1 MNHWLAMPLL
11 LPLAAAVINLFLGY
25 QRPGAQRGITLG
37 ACFLLLPVAI
47 GLLFWADA
55 GRVIAYPLG
64 NWPAPFGIVLMLD
77 RLSGLLLLTTALTAL
92 GSLVYALAGDDC
104 RGHHFHVL
112 FPLQVL
118 GLNGA
123 FLTGDLFT
131 LFVFFEVLLI
141 ASFALALYG
150 GGTGR
155 TRASLHYVV
164 LNLVGSALF
173 LIALGFLYGTL
184 GTLNMVDLGL
194 KAALAGPDR
203 DTLVRVAALLL
214 LVVFGFKAA
223 LPPVH
228 LWLTALYSSALAPV
242 AALFAIMTKVGI
254 YALVRVLTLVVPIDV
269 PAHALLARLLP
280 WLALLALAVGAVGV
294 LGSRRL
300 RALIASLVIVST
312 GTLLTGLGQGNVAG
326 LGAALYYLPHT
337 TLVTAGMFL
346 LAGLIA
352 DQRGL
357 TDDRLIPGP
366 ELSRPRL
373 LGLLFLFASV
383 SAGGLPPLSGFLGKL
398 LLLQAIRADWVVSM
412 WPMLLMVSLVSLVA
426 LSRAGSR
433 LFWKTEGKAE
443 APGTISLA
451 RLAPVVLLLSLSVLL
466 SVFAAPISRFTNET
480 AVQLLNPG
488 SYRTVILA
496 PEQEP

>member
-1 MNHWLAMPLL
+1 MNHWLALPLL
-11 LPLAAAVINLFLGY
+11 LPLAAAVINLFLGN
-25 QRPGAQRGITLG
+25 RGLGAQRGVSLG
-37 ACFLLLPVAI
+37 ACLLLPVAG
-47 GLLFWADA
+47 GLLLWADP
-55 GRVIAYPLG
+55 GGVIAYPLG
-64 NWPAPFGIVLMLD
+64 NWPPPFGIVLVLD

-92 GSLVYALAGDDC
+92 GSLVYALAGDDR

-112 FPLQVL
+112 FPLQLL

-141 ASFALALYG
+141 AFFALALHG
-150 GGTGR
+150 GGAGR
-155 TRASLHYVV
+155 TRAGLHYVI

-173 LIALGFLYGTL
+173 LVALGLLYGTL
-184 GTLNMVDLGL
+184 GTLNMVDLGVR
-194 KAALAGPDR
+194 ATIAGPDR
-203 DTLVRVAALLL
+203 DTLVGAAALLL
-214 LVVFGFKAA
+214 LVVFGFKVA

-228 LWLTALYSSALAPV
+228 LWLTALYSSALTPV
-242 AALFAIMTKVGI
+242 VALFAIMTKVGI
-254 YALVRVLTLVVPIDV
+254 YALVRVLTLVAPIDV

-300 RALIASLVIVST
+300 RTLITSLIIIST

-352 DQRGL
+352 DQRGP

-366 ELSRPRL
+366 KLSQPRL
-373 LGLLFLFASV
+373 LGLLFLFTAV

-398 LLLQAIRADWVVSM
+398 LLLQAIRADLVMSM
-412 WPMLLMVSLVSLVA
+412 WPMLLMVTLVSLVA
-426 LSRAGSR
+426 LSRAGSQ
-433 LFWKTEGKAE
+433 LFWKTEGEAA
-443 APGTISLA
+443 APGPIIPLA

-466 SVFAAPISRFTNET
+466 SVFAAPISRYSNET
-480 AVQLLNPG
+480 AAQLFDPG
-488 SYRTVILA
+488 NHHTIILF
-496 PEQEP
+496 QERDP